1 MNLAPH
7 LAAGQRTED
16 QALDLLRRAGL
27 KLVERNYRCPQG
39 ELDLVMSDGEALVMV
54 EVRYRRERG
63 FGSAAETIGMRKQ
76 DKLLSAAQHFLQ
88 QDARYRR
95 RPLRFDVVAVT
106 ENSDGTSQTE
116 WIKDA
121 FRADF

>member
-7 LAAGQRTED
+7 LAAGQRAED
-16 QALDLLRRAGL
+16 QALELLRGAGL
-27 KLVERNYRCPQG
+27 KLLARNYRCPQG
-39 ELDLVMSDGEALVMV
+39 ELDLVMNDGETLAMV
-54 EVRYRRERG
+54 EVRYRRDRG
-63 FGSAAETIGMRKQ
+63 FGSAAETVGTRKQ
-76 DKLLSAAQHFLQ
+76 EKLLHAAQHFLQ

-95 RPLRFDVVAVT
+95 QPLRFDVVAVT
-106 ENSDGTSQTE
+106 EAADGALQTE

>member
-7 LAAGQRTED
+7 LAAGQRAED
-16 QALDLLRRAGL
+16 QALELLRHSGL
-27 KLVERNYRCPQG
+27 KLMTRNYRCPQG

-54 EVRYRRERG
+54 EVRYRRDRG
-63 FGSAAETIGMRKQ
+63 FGSAAETVGARKQ
-76 DKLLSAAQHFLQ
+76 DKLLRAAQHFLQ

-95 RPLRFDVVAVT
+95 RSLRFDVVAVT
-106 ENSDGTSQTE
+106 ENSNGTPQTK